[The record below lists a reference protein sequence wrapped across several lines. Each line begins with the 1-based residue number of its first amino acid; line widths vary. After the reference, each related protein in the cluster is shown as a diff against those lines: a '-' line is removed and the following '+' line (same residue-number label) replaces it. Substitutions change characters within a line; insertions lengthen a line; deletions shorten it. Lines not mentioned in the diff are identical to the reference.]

1 MAETT
6 DIQVDGWQ
14 TQKRPPMLIRKFEFA
29 DYSQTRDFLDRLA
42 EVSEEM
48 GYHPSLQF
56 DRTQVSVNVSPLEET
71 LGDLEVRFAKQATEL
86 AEQTQ
91 QAG

>member
-1 MAETT
+1 MRRPTSRWTA
-6 DIQVDGWQ
+6 G
-14 TQKRPPMLIRKFEFA
+14 RPRSAPPMLIRKFEFA